1 MYLGI
6 DIGGTNIRSAAAAL
20 TDGPPTLVGRD
31 SRRTPRTHQDD
42 IVAALVASARAALA
56 EAGATLKDLVAVTCA
71 APGPLDHRTG
81 IVHQAPN
88 LVGFVEFPLAER
100 LSEALD
106 GQPVFVDRDT
116 AMAAVGE
123 SLAGAAVGKP
133 DFVYVTVSTGVGGA
147 IVSGGRMLRGPTGT
161 SGEIGHWPVGLE
173 GPPCR
178 CGSFACVE
186 AFAGGRNLAERYG
199 VESARVVY
207 EAASSGEAR
216 AAGLI
221 HEAEVAL
228 GNLAIGL
235 VNVLNP
241 SVIMVGGAIAHHQ
254 PSHVIEPMRRAVAER
269 AFRAPAAAV
278 QIVPAVLGPDVG
290 LIGGVLA
297 ARERVEGRADWFL

>member
-6 DIGGTNIRSAAAAL
+6 DIGGTHIRSAAASL
-20 TDGPPTLVGRD
+20 SDGSPILLGRD
-31 SRRTPRTHQDD
+31 TRRTPRTHQDD
-42 IVAALVASARAALA
+42 IVAALVDSARTSLA

-81 IVHQAPN
+81 VVHQAPN
-88 LVGFVEFPLAER
+88 LVGFVEFPLAAR
-100 LSEALD
+100 LGDALE
-106 GQPVFVDRDT
+106 GPAVFVDRDT

-123 SLAGAAVGKP
+123 ALAGAALGKS

-161 SGEIGHWPVGLE
+161 SGEVGHWPVGLE

-186 AFAGGRNLAERYG
+186 AFAGGRNIADRYG
-199 VESARVVY
+199 GESARAVY
-207 EAASSGEAR
+207 EAAAQGDAR
-216 AAGLI
+216 AALFI
-221 HEAEVAL
+221 AEAEVAL
-228 GNLAIGL
+228 ANLAIGL

-241 SVIMVGGAIAHHQ
+241 SVIVVGGAVAHHQ

-278 QIVPAVLGPDVG
+278 KVVPASLGPDVG
-290 LIGGVLA
+290 LIGGILA
-297 ARERVEGRADWFL
+297 ARERLAGRADWFL